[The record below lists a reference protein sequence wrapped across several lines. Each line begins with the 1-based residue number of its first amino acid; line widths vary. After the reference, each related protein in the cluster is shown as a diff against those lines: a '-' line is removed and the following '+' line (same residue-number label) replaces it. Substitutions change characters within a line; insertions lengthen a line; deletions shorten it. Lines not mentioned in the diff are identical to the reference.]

1 MHYHNNLKQTSL
13 SYHPMKRSTMT
24 NQKKEKKTYH
34 GSITRIQWRGATLI
48 CCPVMRNRYMTHGY
62 RLRIIIAS
70 LTINKSPHTY
80 YYISTIGWI
89 RICIFLLN
97 IQSMSIQ
104 SLCLVTAK
112 VLGIIATWW
121 IQLICFLS
129 NLRVHWKISVP
140 HLERCQSNRS
150 FILQD
155 SWQLIHHTN

>member
-1 MHYHNNLKQTSL
+1 MFRWRCNVRSPFKKSKESSICIITIIWNKHHYPIIQWKDQ
-13 SYHPMKRSTMT
+13 PWQIK
-24 NQKKEKKTYH
+24 KKEKKTYH

-62 RLRIIIAS
+62 RLRIIITS

-112 VLGIIATWW
+112 STRDHSYMMNSIDLFPF
-121 IQLICFLS
+121 QLESALK
-129 NLRVHWKISVP
+129 N
-140 HLERCQSNRS
+140 
-150 FILQD
+150 
-155 SWQLIHHTN
+155 